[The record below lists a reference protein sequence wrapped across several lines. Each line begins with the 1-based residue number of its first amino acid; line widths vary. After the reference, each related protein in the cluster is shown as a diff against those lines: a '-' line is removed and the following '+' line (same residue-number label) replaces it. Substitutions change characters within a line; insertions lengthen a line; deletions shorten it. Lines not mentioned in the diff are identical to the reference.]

1 MRKIAILCVLIVIG
15 RCSGIDENRKRSQGS
30 NNRRQNVS
38 SAARSATA
46 GQVSQFGITWTF
58 DRECSVGR
66 FVNGDWW
73 VVGPVTIVSVSPA
86 PGPAPHSEQRKDYIN
101 HFGDSQLRDDTT
113 MRNGSMVVT
122 KWGSYQG
129 YDSGTKTYRRS
140 ESIEF
145 PYRFATNRSLISS
158 ISHGS
163 SLKNPKLVPFAREVS
178 QSLLKTAAVL
188 TCLSEKPPKDAFRP
202 PYVGTWK
209 PIYRAGNLRR
219 EVLPNLPAVDK
230 TPTFEEIERL
240 VERPWLDHVS
250 SWMSGA
256 TAANENMP
264 SYGREYARAV
274 SMVGLRLMVK
284 AAPDEKETLL
294 IRFVQLGIDLYG
306 LKKAG
311 AKWHMGGGISSGRK
325 WPVVFASVL
334 LDDKEMQ
341 NFPGESA
348 FHEDQQTYYGRSWTG
363 QTALWQMGHHHGIA
377 WPYEEKHPSRYN
389 KQDKRSS
396 GYRVCCNATAW
407 IGEALGALLIGAK
420 QVWNHDA
427 FFDYCDRWMTE
438 PPTLYKKAGAPTAF
452 MTKAV
457 DAFVDNMYHAYRDGI
472 PEQPGARNNMK
483 WVWDDGGKGKWV
495 KETNK
500 P

>member
-1 MRKIAILCVLIVIG
+1 VKQTLVLWVLVLISG
-15 RCSGIDENRKRSQGS
+15 CAGIDENRERPQCS
-30 NNRRQNVS
+30 NSPRENVC
-38 SAARSATA
+38 SAVCSGTAR
-46 GQVSQFGITWTF
+46 QVSQFGITWTF

-73 VVGPVTIVSVSPA
+73 VVGPVTIVSVRPA
-86 PGPAPHSEQRKDYIN
+86 PGQAPPDEQREDYVN
-101 HFGDSQLRDDTT
+101 QFGDSCLQDDTT

-122 KWGSYQG
+122 NWGRYQG
-129 YDSGTKTYRRS
+129 YDSGGKTYRRS

-145 PYRFATNRSLISS
+145 PYRLDTNRSLISS

-163 SLKNPKLVPFAREVS
+163 NLVNPKLVPFRQEVS
-178 QSLLKTAAVL
+178 RSLLKTAAVL

-219 EVLPNLPAVDK
+219 EILPNLPAVDQ
-230 TPTFEEIERL
+230 TPTFEEMERL

-250 SWMSGA
+250 SWMSCA
-256 TAANENMP
+256 TAPNENMP
-264 SYGREYARAV
+264 YYGREYARAV
-274 SMVGLRLMVK
+274 SLVGLRLMVE
-284 AAPDEKETLL
+284 AAPEEKETLL

-311 AKWHMGGGISSGRK
+311 GRWQMGGGITSGRK
-325 WPVVFASVL
+325 WPIVFASVL

-341 NFPGESA
+341 NFPGASV
-348 FHEDQQTYYGRSWTG
+348 FHEDQQTYYGVSWTG
-363 QTALWQMGHHHGIA
+363 QTVLWQMGNHHGIA
-377 WPYEEKHPSRYN
+377 WPYEEKHPDKYN
-389 KQDKRSS
+389 RQDRRSS
-396 GYRVCCNATAW
+396 GYRVCCNATSW

-420 QVWNHDA
+420 QIWNHDA

-438 PPTLYKKAGAPTAF
+438 PPTLYKEAGAPTAF

-457 DAFVDNMYHAYRDGI
+457 DAFVDNMYHTYRDSV

-483 WVWDDGGKGKWV
+483 WVWDDGGKWI
-495 KETNK
+495 KEANK